1 MRSNKGFGLIEI
13 VIVSSI
19 ISVAVVSLSYVL
31 VLSNRLSSRASDEI
45 RANFIAEE
53 GIEAIRFLRDKSW
66 TTDLSVLVPN
76 TDYFVILDTSTGQWS
91 ISTTEPGLLG
101 DLFRRTIRVDS
112 VYRDPSFDI
121 VASGGTIDPE
131 TLRITSLVTWQYG
144 TTSLETYLS
153 NMFNN

>member
-13 VIVSSI
+13 VIASSI
-19 ISVAVVSLSYVL
+19 ISMAVVSLSYVL

-112 VYRDPSFDI
+112 VR
-121 VASGGTIDPE
+121 
-131 TLRITSLVTWQYG
+131 
-144 TTSLETYLS
+144 
-153 NMFNN
+153 

>member
-13 VIVSSI
+13 VIASSI
-19 ISVAVVSLSYVL
+19 ISMAVVSLSYVL